1 MDRSPASTFSR
12 LSVHADYI
20 YFFPICFGTTV
31 DVGWCVEGVSVEVE
45 WHGGDT
51 AGVKYVIYNVCH
63 DCTTIHPK
71 YS

>member
-1 MDRSPASTFSR
+1 M
-12 LSVHADYI
+12 HADSIYI
-20 YFFPICFGTTV
+20 FFLICFFFGTTV
-31 DVGWCVEGVSVEVE
+31 DVGCVEGVSVEVE